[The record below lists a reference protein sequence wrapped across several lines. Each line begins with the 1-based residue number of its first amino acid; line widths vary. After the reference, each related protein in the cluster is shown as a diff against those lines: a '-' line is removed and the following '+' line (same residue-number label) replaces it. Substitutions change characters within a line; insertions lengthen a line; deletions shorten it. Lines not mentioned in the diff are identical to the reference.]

1 MKAAIYTGDE
11 QIELCNVDAM
21 KAELG
26 YVIVDTKSSGICG
39 SDLHAYFGHWS
50 RSDTRAHGHEVCG
63 TVAEIGEGVKGFA
76 VGDKVTME
84 CFSHD
89 GTCRS
94 CDQGHYNHCE
104 GKGSFSGEGHG
115 GFAEYTAMH
124 VSSLFKL
131 PDEFTFEQGALVEP
145 LAVCH
150 RAVMQAGATSRDRMV
165 VLGGGTIGLLTLAA
179 AKAAGVRETLVTVKY
194 QQQEE
199 VAKAYGADR
208 VVDVNEKNV
217 VDVVKE
223 WTDDLGA
230 DCVIETVGG
239 GSNFDAAVACARKR
253 GTVVLVAGYYEPLE
267 VDLRKIVWS
276 EVIVTGSNCYGY
288 SGREK
293 DFDAAIEIIASGR
306 VDPTK
311 IVTHR
316 YGLDEI
322 VDAFQAA
329 ADKKSGSI
337 KVHVVQ

>member
-11 QIELCNVDAM
+11 QIELRDVDPM
-21 KAELG
+21 KAEPA
-26 YVIVDTKSSGICG
+26 YVIVNTKSSGICG

-50 RSDTRAHGHEVCG
+50 RSEKRAHGHEVCG
-63 TVAEIGEGVKGFA
+63 TVVEIGEGVDGFK

-89 GTCRS
+89 GTCTL
-94 CDQGHYNHCE
+94 CDQGHYNHCL
-104 GKGSFSGEGHG
+104 GKGGFSGEGHG

-124 VSSLFKL
+124 ASSLFKL
-131 PDEFTFEQGALVEP
+131 PDDFTFEQGALVEP

-150 RAVMQAGATSRDRMV
+150 RAVMQAGATSRDRVV

-179 AKAAGVRETLVTVKY
+179 AKAAGVRETLITVKY
-194 QQQEE
+194 PQQTE

-208 VVDVNEKNV
+208 IVDVNEEDV
-217 VDVVKE
+217 TEVVKE

-239 GSNFDAAVACARKR
+239 ASNFDAAVACARKR
-253 GTVVLVAGYYEPLE
+253 GIVVLVAGYFEPLE

-276 EVIVTGSNCYGY
+276 EVVVTGSNCYGY

-293 DFDAAIEIIASGR
+293 DFDAAIEMIASGR

-322 VDAFQAA
+322 VEAFRVS
-329 ADKKSGSI
+329 ADKKSGSV
-337 KVHVVQ
+337 KVHIVQ